1 MSSLRRV
8 AHRRGALRSMT
19 AVLASGDCDCFN
31 VTRVSGM
38 ITITEIC
45 FLAWAIL
52 GMIVVAILLR
62 LPERGG

>member
-1 MSSLRRV
+1 
-8 AHRRGALRSMT
+8 MT